1 MSVRT
6 LEQQHTRHKRL
17 MQIPHVFFVSLFLVL
32 LLVPFYIALL
42 YAIKPK
48 TEINVNR
55 LAWPSNPT
63 FENFIT
69 VITKNQT
76 FLNGYKNSLFSTIPT
91 VLLLLFITSMAAY
104 VLARNKGKFYELM
117 YTIFTIGILIPFQ
130 CIMLSLYLNFFKLGL
145 TSNNLGYV
153 IVRVGLQVSISV
165 LVISSFVKTIPK
177 ELEEAAKIDGAG
189 QMRTFWQIVF
199 PLMRPVNVTQLV
211 LNTLF
216 CWNDYN
222 VAIVMLRTNTS
233 KTLPLAQIIY
243 FNENTAELNYAFAFF
258 LMTMIPILILY
269 FSMQR
274 FIVKGIMSGAVKG

>member
-1 MSVRT
+1 MTRT
-6 LEQQHTRHKRL
+6 LEQKHQLHKKLLR
-17 MQIPHVFFVSLFLVL
+17 IPHILWVSLFML
-32 LLVPFYIALL
+32 LLLIPFYIAML

-55 LAWPSNPT
+55 LAWPAQPT
-63 FENFIT
+63 LENFLT
-69 VITKNQT
+69 VITKNQI
-76 FLNGYKNSLFSTIPT
+76 FLTGYKNSLISTIPT
-91 VLLLLFITSMAAY
+91 VLLLLFVTSMAAY
-104 VLARNKGKFYELM
+104 VLARNKGRFYEFM
-117 YTIFTIGILIPFQ
+117 YTVFTIGILIPFQ

-145 TSNNLGYV
+145 TSSNLGYI

-165 LVISSFVKTIPK
+165 LVITSFVKTIPK
-177 ELEEAAKIDGAG
+177 ELEEAARIDGAG

-222 VAIVMLRTNTS
+222 VAIVMLRTNDS